1 MNHNGGNAP
10 AFVGNISSL
19 KPANYSDGLR
29 MIREKLYRLRK
40 QQKENIIP
48 KQFSLSQNYPNPFN
62 PATTI
67 KFALPKDVNVT
78 LKIYDLLGREVKTL
92 VNEIK
97 KSGYYEVSFDGSS
110 LASGIYF
117 YRLEAGTFVD
127 TKKMVLVK

>member
-1 MNHNGGNAP
+1 
-10 AFVGNISSL
+10 
-19 KPANYSDGLR
+19 

-110 LASGIYF
+110 LASGIYSIAWK
-117 YRLEAGTFVD
+117 RERSLTQ
-127 TKKMVLVK
+127 KRWCS